1 VTGAERRAER
11 LVREAVGGFSVGA
24 IHIAAD
30 ESVIGWRAIAAMR
43 IAIADEIEAAE
54 AAAREDGEKAM
65 RERAAMFLEDLG
77 WIEVSDRVRTLKMG
91 GGS

>member
-1 VTGAERRAER
+1 MTGAERRAER

-43 IAIADEIEAAE
+43 I
-54 AAAREDGEKAM
+54 
-65 RERAAMFLEDLG
+65 DLSG
-77 WIEVSDRVRTLKMG
+77 ATMQLVTGNIVSAP
-91 GGS
+91 